1 MRRLSKII
9 MATGGIIS
17 MLAMCCLDSDG
28 IYMYYAGAV
37 CILGGFIAGAGYGL
51 RALSERRREMQIE
64 MFYFHQADKLDGD
77 MVLIDCSD
85 STKQLSFQQM
95 IPVMTCLKHTTAF
108 SQSAGGVFT
117 GERAQRRGL
126 CGREWRIWWKKR
138 TDS

>member
-28 IYMYYAGAV
+28 IYMYYYAGAV
-37 CILGGFIAGAGYGL
+37 CILGGFIVGAGYGL

-85 STKQLSFQQM
+85 STKE
-95 IPVMTCLKHTTAF
+95 A
-108 SQSAGGVFT
+108 
-117 GERAQRRGL
+117 R
-126 CGREWRIWWKKR
+126 
-138 TDS
+138 

>member
-1 MRRLSKII
+1 MDKQEGGSVRRLSKII

-51 RALSERRREMQIE
+51 RVLSECRREMQIE

-77 MVLIDCSD
+77 MEFIGIKEVG
-85 STKQLSFQQM
+85 K
-95 IPVMTCLKHTTAF
+95 
-108 SQSAGGVFT
+108 
-117 GERAQRRGL
+117 
-126 CGREWRIWWKKR
+126 
-138 TDS
+138 